1 MTNEQIGKFLE
12 AGHLAKDSVKIDFK
26 GRQSIV
32 GMFIKLTDYDELKK
46 KNFWRVVS
54 ESHISKWKESHDNN
68 LARIFNGTEF
78 TRLTKPVEKAD
89 KG

>member
-12 AGHLAKDSVKIDFK
+12 AGHLAKDAVKIDFK

-32 GMFIKLTDYDELKK
+32 GLFIKLTDYDELKK

-54 ESHISKWKESHDNN
+54 EVHISKWKESHDNN
-68 LARIFNGTEF
+68 LARIFNGTEM
-78 TRLTKPVEKAD
+78 TRLTKPID